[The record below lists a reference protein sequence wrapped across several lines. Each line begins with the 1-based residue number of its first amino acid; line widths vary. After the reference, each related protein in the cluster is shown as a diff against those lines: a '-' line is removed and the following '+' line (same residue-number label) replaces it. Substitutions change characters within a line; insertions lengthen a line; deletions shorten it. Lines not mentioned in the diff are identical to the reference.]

1 MISRAE
7 NPLGDGQMHQE
18 PPTIDDKARPAPNQA
33 IGQVNYFAEN
43 PDEPFRPLKVVRP
56 V

>member
-1 MISRAE
+1 VHQAP
-7 NPLGDGQMHQE
+7 PLV
-18 PPTIDDKARPAPNQA
+18 DDKARPAPNLA

-43 PDEPFRPLKVVRP
+43 PDETFRPLKVVRP